1 MGGWTS
7 RENTAG
13 VVTHAVARSLRD
25 RDGRKRPSLH
35 ERSASPSLAGREAGE
50 IRKGDEGHHNG
61 IGFVLA
67 RGRNGGLGEF
77 LALGIC
83 LFGSFAGFE
92 CDIA

>member
-1 MGGWTS
+1 VPTRALGF
-7 RENTAG
+7 
-13 VVTHAVARSLRD
+13 AVA
-25 RDGRKRPSLH
+25 GRTL
-35 ERSASPSLAGREAGE
+35 GGE

-61 IGFVLA
+61 VGFVLA